1 MLGGD
6 GRGLP
11 NRQAVLPPALR
22 GRSVQY
28 LSMVLP
34 PHERTGVTYL
44 NMPDQ
49 SGVPFAVRLHLVQ
62 LLKFRDLK
70 ERDRSGVPFA
80 VRLLP
85 APQPQMILLP
95 KAAPLPVPNPRR
107 PFEVPL
113 DLDVERGVPVS
124 VRLRSK
130 VVKVS
135 PS

>member
-6 GRGLP
+6 GKGLP
-11 NRQAVLPPALR
+11 NRQVVLPPALR
-22 GRSVQY
+22 GRSVQD

-34 PHERTGVTYL
+34 PQERTGVTYL

-85 APQPQMILLP
+85 VPLRRMNLQL
-95 KAAPLPVPNPRR
+95 KVAPLPALSPRR
-107 PFEVPL
+107 PFGVPL
-113 DLDVERGVPVS
+113 GLDVEGRVPVS
-124 VRLRSK
+124 ARRRSK
-130 VVKVS
+130 VAKAS
-135 PS
+135 PV